1 MYKDKILITDLDNTI
16 ISCDSFKLFLYHWF
30 LKKPKIFFLSIHK
43 LTLFFLLFKIN
54 FINRT
59 ELKKNFFVVIFM
71 KTKKKEIQKFGN
83 HFAKIIIKKY
93 LKKEAKKLINK
104 KFKKKILISASP
116 DFYVKKIGILL
127 GFDEVFSTK
136 VILDKNNIS
145 IKGKNCYGEEK
156 LKIIKKLK
164 LNRKKTMFF
173 TDSASDLPLIKYC
186 FKSFI
191 VPKSFIDKIL
201 LRNYEKVIW

>member
-1 MYKDKILITDLDNTI
+1 MYKNKILIIDLDNTI
-16 ISCDSFKLFLYHWF
+16 ISCDSFKLFLYRWF
-30 LKKPKIFFLSIHK
+30 LKKPKNFFLNIHK
-43 LTLFFLLFKIN
+43 LMLFFFLFKVN
-54 FINRT
+54 LINRT
-59 ELKKNFFVVIFM
+59 ELKKRFLVIAFM

-83 HFAKIIIKKY
+83 NFAKIIIKKY
-93 LKKEAKKLINK
+93 LKKKAKNMINK

-136 VILDKNNIS
+136 VILDKNKVS
-145 IKGKNCYGEEK
+145 IKGMNCYGKEK
-156 LKIIKKLK
+156 LRIIKKLK
-164 LNRKKTMFF
+164 LNRQRTIFF

-191 VPKSFIDKIL
+191 MPKSLLDRIL
-201 LRNYEKVIW
+201 LRNYERIKW